1 MQDGRYQVTMNSP
14 MGEKKGVVEIQPET
28 GCIVLN
34 IMGGVN
40 LFYGGFAP
48 QYTFETTGTLKTAL
62 SDLPASLQGSVSGEH
77 LTAVLHT
84 EKGDFSM
91 EGNLKHEGK

>member
-1 MQDGRYQVTMNSP
+1 MQDGKYQVTMNSP
-14 MGEKKGVVEIQPET
+14 MGEKKGVVEVQPET

-34 IMGGVN
+34 ILGGTN
-40 LFYGGFAP
+40 LFCGGFAP
-48 QYTFETTGTLKTAL
+48 QYVFETTGTLKTAL
-62 SDLPASLQGSVSGEH
+62 SDLPASLQGNISGER

-91 EGNLKHEGK
+91 EGVLKHEGE